1 MAETLSFLAQVCRR
15 SVREGKDAA
24 VGFYSSYDITL
35 VSAFPSS
42 ARHTEAMPFRGATNA
57 AANVTSDSCGF
68 SGRLEL
74 QNTRTAK
81 EARNG

>member
-1 MAETLSFLAQVCRR
+1 MLR
-15 SVREGKDAA
+15 
-24 VGFYSSYDITL
+24 
-35 VSAFPSS
+35 S